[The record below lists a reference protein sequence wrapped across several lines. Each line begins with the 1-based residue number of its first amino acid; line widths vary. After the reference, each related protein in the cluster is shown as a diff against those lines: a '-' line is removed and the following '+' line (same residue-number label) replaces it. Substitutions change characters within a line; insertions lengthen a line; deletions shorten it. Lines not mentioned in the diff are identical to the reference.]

1 MTKENPNYYAII
13 PSFVRY
19 DKDLTPNEKLIYG
32 EITALSNK
40 DGFCWSKN
48 KYFANLYDVTTQT
61 VSRWLKHL
69 EDKGYIHREIIRNEK
84 NQIIKRKIFITPINK
99 NVNTSTQ
106 KCLDPINK
114 NVKGN
119 ITSNNTTSMNNK
131 DTIVEKEKYEEII
144 GYLNELTD
152 SKYKSTTK
160 ATIKKI
166 NGRFREGFEV
176 EDFKNVIETKVKEWL
191 GTEYEKYLRPSTLF
205 RPSNFE
211 EYLNQPMPKEKE
223 GGNDKVSGGNR
234 GKEKTVEE
242 QKEEWRKDFANFQ
255 W

>member
-1 MTKENPNYYAII
+1 MAKENPNYYAII

-19 DKDLTPNEKLIYG
+19 DKDLTANEKLMYG

-69 EDKGYIHREIIRNEK
+69 EDKEYIHREIIRNEK

-119 ITSNNTTSMNNK
+119 ITSNNTTRNNK
-131 DTIVEKEKYEEII
+131 QI
-144 GYLNELTD
+144 
-152 SKYKSTTK
+152 SKYADEISAVYNHWIELLSDVNEAQLTKRQKKTILTKLKKWSVKKLKQSISNYNEMYRSDYYYSHNFTMYKFIKQSNGAPRFLPGLDDKYDGDLWKDYKNSNNKQSTNDPL
-160 ATIKKI
+160 A
-166 NGRFREGFEV
+166 GF
-176 EDFKNVIETKVKEWL
+176 K
-191 GTEYEKYLRPSTLF
+191 
-205 RPSNFE
+205 
-211 EYLNQPMPKEKE
+211 
-223 GGNDKVSGGNR
+223 
-234 GKEKTVEE
+234 
-242 QKEEWRKDFANFQ
+242 
-255 W
+255 